1 MSINFPNTPSTN
13 DTYVVDNISYV
24 FDGTKWVARGFDD
37 RESTVAISE
46 TAPTPAVGSLWWNSI
61 EGNLYIY
68 YEDNDSSQW
77 VPTTSTVIGPEGPE
91 GSPGPQGTQGPQ
103 GIQGPVGPEGPQGP
117 AGEDGVGIPV
127 GGSEGEVLVKSSS
140 DDYDT
145 EWSADYATTGNG
157 VTTGKAIAMAIV
169 FG

>member
-68 YEDNDSSQW
+68 YEDDDSSQW

-91 GSPGPQGTQGPQ
+91 GSPGAQGPQGPQ
-103 GIQGPVGPEGPQGP
+103 GIQGPVGPEGPEGPEGPQGSV
-117 AGEDGVGIPV
+117 GEGFPV

-145 EWSADYATTGNG
+145 EWSSNYATA
-157 VTTGKAIAMAIV
+157 GKAIAMAIV